1 MALVQDHHIHTLHS
15 GHSDPG
21 MTVARVVEEAEARG
35 LRRIVIL
42 EHLPRIRQ
50 RPAANGHRP
59 PADLGHLEIIGRE
72 IREIRARTPVRI
84 LTGAEVDADPF
95 RPDGR
100 LLAHPPP
107 GIDVVLASTH
117 YVAGHDFYWYEA
129 PAPPPD
135 RRLGIFED
143 WLDWIMA
150 VAANPLVNV
159 LSHPGMEMA
168 SMGVIERF
176 DEDPVLQGF
185 ERLLRVC
192 AGHGTAFELNEG
204 IIRRFTA
211 AHMESYPRLL
221 ETARDTGVRF
231 SVGSDAHAPEAVGV
245 YDWVLRM
252 AERLGLGPEHWYHPK
267 ARG

>member
-1 MALVQDHHIHTLHS
+1 
-15 GHSDPG
+15 
-21 MTVARVVEEAEARG
+21 
-35 LRRIVIL
+35 
-42 EHLPRIRQ
+42 
-50 RPAANGHRP
+50 
-59 PADLGHLEIIGRE
+59 
-72 IREIRARTPVRI
+72 
-84 LTGAEVDADPF
+84 
-95 RPDGR
+95 
-100 LLAHPPP
+100 
-107 GIDVVLASTH
+107 
-117 YVAGHDFYWYEA
+117 
-129 PAPPPD
+129 
-135 RRLGIFED
+135 
-143 WLDWIMA
+143 
-150 VAANPLVNV
+150 
-159 LSHPGMEMA
+159 
-168 SMGVIERF
+168 VIERF

-192 AGHGTAFELNEG
+192 REHGTAFELNEG